1 MNCRAT
7 KLCAYTG
14 PILLHDVEYLNRCSF
29 FTPKSEKVIWY
40 STSGELLPC
49 LTSLKPTTVP
59 VTCLYLFY
67 IRPGSV
73 NVTYTITSTSE
84 ITEEEV
90 QEFIDKNLL
99 YNCKITDTDVEYQLV
114 LTCESES
121 NSFVRS
127 RESRKLTDL

>member
-1 MNCRAT
+1 MQ
-7 KLCAYTG
+7 
-14 PILLHDVEYLNRCSF
+14 SF
-29 FTPKSEKVIWY
+29 QTVCLYWGDSVIWY
-40 STSGELLPC
+40 FTSGELLMC
-49 LTSLKPTTVP
+49 LTNLKPTTVP

-67 IRPGSV
+67 TRPGSV

-99 YNCKITDTDVEYQLV
+99 YNCKITDTSVEYQLV

-127 RESRKLTDL
+127 RESRKVTHLHQPNGDDCKKESRR